1 MINDVQYHRH
11 AKNVVQ
17 SRRHAIVVVI
27 VTGEAENAMK
37 SVADRKNENI
47 RVRETSDV
55 ALNLA
60 KNVGQDRV
68 NVTIITIITRRIA
81 TTKILKMNSRVIPNT
96 KRKAKSTSKLKTK
109 TSSC

>member
-11 AKNVVQ
+11 AKNVAQ
-17 SRRHAIVVVI
+17 SRRHEIVVVI

-60 KNVGQDRV
+60 KNVGQDRESV
-68 NVTIITIITRRIA
+68 TIITRRIA
-81 TTKILKMNSRVIPNT
+81 MTKILKMNSRVIPNT
-96 KRKAKSTSKLKTK
+96 KRKAKSTSKL
-109 TSSC
+109 

>member
-68 NVTIITIITRRIA
+68 NVTIITRRIA

-96 KRKAKSTSKLKTK
+96 KRKAKSTSKL
-109 TSSC
+109 